1 MNLDAELRTFRE
13 SLQEY
18 REFLRQAVYWD
29 VSGTISGVR
38 DPDRPQEE
46 QLREDLHEKWGRLRP
61 TVTQQL
67 PEVGWQVSRSGQV
80 FSVVEE
86 ALSAE
91 IQVRKMEFLDFAID
105 AVSRAIGA
113 AARREAPSTALA
125 TTPTIVPRKIF
136 IGHGRSTT
144 WKVLQEFLA
153 DRLKL
158 DVEEFNSESTAGIP
172 TAERLLH
179 MLENCC
185 FAFLVMTAEDE
196 HSDGTKHARENVVHE
211 IGLFQGRYGFER
223 AIVVF
228 EAGCTKFS
236 NISGIGQIRF
246 PKGDIMARSEEIRRV
261 LEREGIASAP
271 EQPTST

>member
-1 MNLDAELRTFRE
+1 M
-13 SLQEY
+13 
-18 REFLRQAVYWD
+18 
-29 VSGTISGVR
+29 
-38 DPDRPQEE
+38 
-46 QLREDLHEKWGRLRP
+46 
-61 TVTQQL
+61 TQQL
-67 PEVGWQVSRSGQV
+67 PEVGWQVSKFGQV
-80 FSVVEE
+80 LSVVEG
-86 ALSAE
+86 ALSAA
-91 IQVRKMEFLDFAID
+91 IQGTKMECLDSAID

-125 TTPTIVPRKIF
+125 TTPTIIPRKIF

-144 WKVLQEFLA
+144 WKILQKFLA

-172 TAERLLH
+172 TTERLLH

-196 HSDGTKHARENVVHE
+196 HSDGTKHARENVIHE
-211 IGLFQGRYGFER
+211 IGLFQGRYGFKR
-223 AIVVF
+223 AIVVI
-228 EAGCTKFS
+228 EDVCTEFS

-246 PKGDIMARSEEIRRV
+246 PKGNIMAKSEEIRCV
-261 LEREGIASAP
+261 LEREGIASSP